1 MSMFEQ
7 CYLVVTSNY
16 SRSIDVVHY
25 EIMEDKPEG
34 SGTMIAEKSISE
46 ANTNSIQLHKF
57 AHGYDSF
64 ESICCQPS

>member
-1 MSMFEQ
+1 MFEQ

-16 SRSIDVVHY
+16 LKVNQCSSRYIL
-25 EIMEDKPEG
+25 EDKPEG

-46 ANTNSIQLHKF
+46 ANTNSIQLHEF
-57 AHGYDSF
+57 THSYDSF